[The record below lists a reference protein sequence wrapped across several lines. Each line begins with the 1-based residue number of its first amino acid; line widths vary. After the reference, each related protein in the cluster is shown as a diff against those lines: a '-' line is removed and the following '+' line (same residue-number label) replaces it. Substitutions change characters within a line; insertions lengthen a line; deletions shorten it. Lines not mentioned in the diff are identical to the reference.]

1 MNNKDFKYLETV
13 RGALMELTAIDDIKF
28 LKEEI
33 IGIAQSIMFK
43 TINYASKHSIKT
55 DL

>member
-1 MNNKDFKYLETV
+1 MNKKDYEYLERV
-13 RGALMELTAIDDIKF
+13 RGALMELTNTDDIKF

-43 TINYASKHSIKT
+43 TIDYASKHSIKME
-55 DL
+55 L